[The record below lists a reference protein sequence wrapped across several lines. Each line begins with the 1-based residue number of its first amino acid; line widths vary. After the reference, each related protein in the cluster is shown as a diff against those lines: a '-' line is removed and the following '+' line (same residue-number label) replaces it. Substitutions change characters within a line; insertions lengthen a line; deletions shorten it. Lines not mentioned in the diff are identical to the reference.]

1 MLNLLFVIVSI
12 EAKVGIGD
20 CLTVVENNAGTD
32 FYWASR
38 CDLRLYQVCEHGKS
52 NVKLNK

>member
-12 EAKVGIGD
+12 EAKAGIGD

-52 NVKLNK
+52 NFKLNK